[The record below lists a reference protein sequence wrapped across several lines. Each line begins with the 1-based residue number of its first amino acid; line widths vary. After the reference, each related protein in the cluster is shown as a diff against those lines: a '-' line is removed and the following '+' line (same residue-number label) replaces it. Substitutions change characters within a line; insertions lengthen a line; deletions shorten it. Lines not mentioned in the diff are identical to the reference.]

1 MAASAPDDIRA
12 ILARTHL
19 PALDGLRACAVG
31 LVIAYHAGVP
41 VYGDLGVTGFFV
53 LSGFLIT
60 WLLIRE
66 FRDTGTISMR
76 DFYIRRTLR
85 IFPAY
90 YAFLVFTV
98 VADAILWVPRS
109 TLLTVAAF
117 TYTTNYYFAFHPHAG
132 SLALTWSL
140 AVEEQ
145 FYLLWP
151 ALARRCLVAGLPAMR
166 AVLVAIIAF
175 VVAWRSYL
183 FLVRHVGT
191 LYVYSAFDARADSLA
206 IGCLMASTCQTDA
219 FAALARRLTASPLL
233 PVIPALVLSLPRT
246 GAFWTAWHYAIG
258 FTLEASMM
266 AVIIIQMLMLSR
278 HRLWRWLES
287 PVARYLGRISYPLYL
302 WHGYGLAIG
311 DHVPAGTLAQRV
323 LGVIAAIGLATGSYF
338 IVERPML
345 RLRSR
350 FIPGPA

>member
-1 MAASAPDDIRA
+1 MEARAHDDIRA

-19 PALDGLRACAVG
+19 PALDGLRACAVA

-76 DFYIRRTLR
+76 NFYIRRTLR

-98 VADAILWVPRS
+98 VVDAILGVPRS
-109 TLLTVAAF
+109 MLLTVAAF
-117 TYTTNYYFAFHPHAG
+117 TYTTNYYFAFHPHTG

-151 ALARRCLVAGLPAMR
+151 AFARRRLAAGLPALR
-166 AVLVAIIAF
+166 IALVGIISL

-206 IGCLMASTCQTDA
+206 VGCLMASTCHTDA
-219 FAALARRLTASPLL
+219 FAALARRLTAHPLL

-246 GAFWTAWHYAIG
+246 GTFWTNWHYTGG

-266 AVIIIQMLMLSR
+266 AVIIIQMLLLSR

-311 DHVPAGTLAQRV
+311 AHVPAGTITQRV
-323 LGVIAAIGLATGSYF
+323 MGVLAAIALASGSYF
-338 IVERPML
+338 IVERPVL

-350 FIPGPA
+350 FAAVPA